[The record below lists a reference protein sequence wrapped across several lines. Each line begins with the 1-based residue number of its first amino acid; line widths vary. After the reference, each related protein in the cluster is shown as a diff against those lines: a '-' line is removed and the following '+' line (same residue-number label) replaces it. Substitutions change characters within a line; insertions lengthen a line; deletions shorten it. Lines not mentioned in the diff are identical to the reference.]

1 MAPSA
6 IEVDHIKEIIEKEPT
21 VHVEHNIDDHV
32 AFGTDTRTH
41 QVLWLT
47 TCALIGI
54 TMLTLSLQAVTIS
67 GSTTLSLAA
76 STSRAVLPND

>member
-6 IEVDHIKEIIEKEPT
+6 IEVDHINEIIEKEPT

-32 AFGTDTRTH
+32 AFGMDKRTH

-47 TCALIGI
+47 TRSLIGI
-54 TMLTLSLQAVTIS
+54 AMLTLFL
-67 GSTTLSLAA
+67 
-76 STSRAVLPND
+76 